1 MLKHWVKSRN
11 VEMRINDLL
20 EFIKNEV
27 KQWGLD
33 SNLTDDLFSE
43 FESINKK
50 TDSKHQIK
58 KMI

>member
-1 MLKHWVKSRN
+1 
-11 VEMRINDLL
+11 MRINDLL

>member
-1 MLKHWVKSRN
+1 MQSRN
-11 VEMRINDLL
+11 IAMRIEDLIR
-20 EFIKNEV
+20 FIKTEV
-27 KQWGLD
+27 KHWGLD
-33 SNLTDDLFSE
+33 SHLSDDLFSE